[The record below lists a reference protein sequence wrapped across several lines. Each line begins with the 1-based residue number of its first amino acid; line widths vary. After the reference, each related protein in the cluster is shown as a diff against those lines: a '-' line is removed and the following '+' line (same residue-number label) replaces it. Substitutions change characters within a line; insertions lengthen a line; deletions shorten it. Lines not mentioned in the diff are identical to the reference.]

1 MSIPLSKQARY
12 QLTRGSNEQK
22 APGTLRD
29 PPKVEGL
36 LFTRDEILA
45 SKSKE
50 PGEKGSI
57 LNASVE
63 LPSSCN
69 LKCPYCYTYMATRSE
84 KEMSPAQVRSLMDQY
99 VELGVRSIVINGRG
113 EPFLDWK
120 GIRPMLEYILSLK
133 VRPVVFTNN
142 MFITPDIAKWLRENK
157 VSVIG
162 KLNSFKPAIQD
173 LMVGVKGAHKR
184 MYAGLTRLL
193 DAGLQDENLLAV
205 QSVISKPNLSEIPE
219 LWAWMRSNG
228 IIPFVETF
236 SYIGSAEGN
245 LKRLAVTNREV
256 KRTLETLLQIDET
269 QFGYTWIPAPP
280 YAASNCNR
288 CYYTIHVTF
297 EGEVRPC
304 PLLPL
309 KIGNAKES
317 ALTDILSKSEILKF
331 VRNIDNEIKKR
342 MKRGGCSDC
351 NLGGRCYGCRS
362 RAFIDSDSPD
372 IFERLIADD
381 PLCWRNDINS

>member
-1 MSIPLSKQARY
+1 MLALPDKPARLQIVRESSGQIPQ
-12 QLTRGSNEQK
+12 
-22 APGTLRD
+22 GTLRD

-36 LFTRDEILA
+36 IFTRNEILA

-50 PGEKGSI
+50 PGEKGCI

-84 KEMSPAQVRSLMDQY
+84 KEMGPAQVRSLLDQFA
-99 VELGVRSIVINGRG
+99 ELGARSIVINGRG
-113 EPFLDWK
+113 ELFLDWNN
-120 GIRPMLEYILSLK
+120 IRPTLEYILSLG

-142 MFITPDIAKWLRENK
+142 MFITQDIAKWLHDNK

-162 KLNSFKPAIQD
+162 KLNSFEPAIQD

-184 MYAGLTRLL
+184 MFAGLAHLL
-193 DAGLQDENLLAV
+193 EAGLQDENLLAI
-205 QSVISKPNLSEIPE
+205 QSVISKPNLDEIPE
-219 LWAWMRSNG
+219 LWVWMRANG

-236 SYIGSAEGN
+236 SYIGSAEEN
-245 LKRLAVTNREV
+245 LKQLAVSNVEV
-256 KRTLETLLQIDET
+256 KKTLETLLQIDET
-269 QFGYTWIPAPP
+269 HYGYTWIPAPP

-309 KIGNAKES
+309 GIGDAKKNALADVMSES
-317 ALTDILSKSEILKF
+317 RILRF

-342 MKRGGCSDC
+342 MKRGGCRDC

-362 RAFIDSDSPD
+362 RAYIDSDSAD
-372 IFERLIADD
+372 IYERLIADD
-381 PLCWRNDINS
+381 PLCWRNGINP